1 MHNLGLRAA
10 HYSLSL
16 SLFIKVPKN
25 NKRGKKRH
33 QHTYR
38 VYSILWKTYPE
49 LRKYYIKK
57 PSGTTTAPELGLTGQ
72 GVCTSPGPN
81 QDVTHQLPH
90 PSPSGLS
97 SIPPQPSVTTG
108 LGEDRDRNAE
118 AQRKHPQL
126 YHMSKSPTAILQ
138 LPDFL

>member
-1 MHNLGLRAA
+1 M
-10 HYSLSL
+10 
-16 SLFIKVPKN
+16 
-25 NKRGKKRH
+25 
-33 QHTYR
+33 
-38 VYSILWKTYPE
+38 YPE

-57 PSGTTTAPELGLTGQ
+57 PSGTATAPELGLRGQ
-72 GVCTSPGPN
+72 AVCTSPGPN

-97 SIPPQPSVTTG
+97 SIPPQPSITTG
-108 LGEDRDRNAE
+108 LGEVRDRNAE

-126 YHMSKSPTAILQ
+126 YRITKIPTAILQ